1 MKNSTHRRKQN
12 ERRQRQDG
20 RPAPDTA
27 PSSLPEGEPV
37 RLNRF
42 IARAG
47 VCSRREADDLI
58 AEGRVTV
65 DGAVV
70 TELGTKVLP
79 EQAVVVDGQPVAP
92 KGLLYVLL
100 NKPKDTIT
108 TLDDERD
115 RRTVMDL
122 LTGLPDSE
130 KDGLFP
136 VGRLDR
142 DTTGVLLLTTDGDL
156 AHRLT
161 HPRYGAPK
169 FYRIETGQGVTEAQ
183 LETLLRGVDIGDG
196 ETAAADQAGFVGAGR
211 REIGLQIHEGRNR
224 QVRRMMEAL
233 GHEVVSLERV
243 QYAGMTA
250 KGLRRGEWRRLSLDE
265 ANGLRRGVK
274 LKPILDKAP
283 PKPTGG
289 RGGKSRPKHR

>member
-12 ERRQRQDG
+12 ERRNRQT
-20 RPAPDTA
+20 PAA
-27 PSSLPEGEPV
+27 PSSLPADEPV

-47 VCSRREADDLI
+47 VCSRREADALI

-70 TELGTKVLP
+70 TEMGVKVRT
-79 EQAVVVDGQPVAP
+79 EQDVMVDGQPVAP

-108 TLDDERD
+108 TLDDERG
-115 RRTVMDL
+115 RNTVIDV
-122 LTGLPDSE
+122 LTGLSE
-130 KDGLFP
+130 SDRAGLFP

-169 FYRIETGQGVTEAQ
+169 LYRVETREPISEEQVDA
-183 LETLLRGVDIGDG
+183 LLRGVDIGDG
-196 ETAAADQAGFVGAGR
+196 EMAAADQAGFIGNGK
-211 REIGLQIHEGRNR
+211 REIGLEIHEGRNR
-224 QVRRMMEAL
+224 QVRRMLEAL
-233 GHEVVSLERV
+233 GHEVAALERV

-250 KGLRRGEWRRLSLDE
+250 KGLRRGEWRKLSLDE
-265 ANGLRRGVK
+265 ANGLRRSVK
-274 LKPILDKAP
+274 LKPILDKQP
-283 PKPTGG
+283 PKPQST
-289 RGGKSRPKHR
+289 RGGKHRPKHR

>member
-12 ERRQRQDG
+12 ERRNRQA
-20 RPAPDTA
+20 PAA
-27 PSSLPEGEPV
+27 PSSLPDGKPV

-47 VCSRREADDLI
+47 VCSRREADTLI
-58 AEGRVTV
+58 AAGRVSV
-65 DGAVV
+65 DGDVV
-70 TELGTKVLP
+70 TEMGTKVLP
-79 EQAVVVDGQPVAP
+79 EQDVRVDGQPVAP

-108 TLDDERD
+108 TASDERD
-115 RRTVMDL
+115 RRTVLDV
-122 LTGLPDSE
+122 LTGLPDAE
-130 KDGLFP
+130 RAGLFP

-161 HPRYGAPK
+161 HPSYGSPK
-169 FYRIETGQGVTEAQ
+169 LYRVETREPIAEEHVEA
-183 LETLLRGVDIGDG
+183 LLRGVDIGEG
-196 ETAAADQAGFVGAGR
+196 ETAAADQAGFIGNGK
-211 REIGLQIHEGRNR
+211 REIGLEIHEGRNR
-224 QVRRMMEAL
+224 QVRRMLEAL
-233 GHEVVSLERV
+233 GHEVASLERV

-265 ANGLRRGVK
+265 ANGLRRSVR
-274 LKPILDKAP
+274 LKPILDQAP
-283 PKPTGG
+283 EQAPGK
-289 RGGKSRPKHR
+289 RGGKHRPKHR

>member
-12 ERRQRQDG
+12 ERRSR
-20 RPAPDTA
+20 ATPDAA
-27 PSSLPEGEPV
+27 PSSLPEGELV

-58 AEGRVTV
+58 AKGHVTV

-79 EQAVVVDGQPVAP
+79 EQDIVVKGQPVAP

-108 TLDDERD
+108 TLDDERG
-115 RRTVMDL
+115 RRTVIDAL
-122 LTGLPDSE
+122 SGLPAAE
-130 KDGLFP
+130 QAGLFP

-169 FYRIETGQGVTEAQ
+169 FYRVETREAVSQAQ
-183 LETLLRGVDIGDG
+183 LEALLRGVDMGEG
-196 ETAAADQAGFVGAGR
+196 ETAAADQAGFIGEGR
-211 REIGLQIHEGRNR
+211 REIGLQLHEGRNR

-233 GHEVVSLERV
+233 GHDVLALERV

-265 ANGLRRGVK
+265 ANGLRRSVK

>member
-1 MKNSTHRRKQN
+1 MKNSIHRRKQN
-12 ERRQRQDG
+12 DRRNRQDG
-20 RPAPDTA
+20 PAKA

-37 RLNRF
+37 RLNRY

-47 VCSRREADDLI
+47 VCSRREADALI
-58 AEGRVTV
+58 SGGRVTV
-65 DGAVV
+65 DGAVT

-79 EQAVVVDGQPVAP
+79 EQDVAVDGQPVAP

-108 TLDDERD
+108 TLDDEKGRN
-115 RRTVMDL
+115 TVIDA
-122 LTGLPDSE
+122 LTGLSE
-130 KDGLFP
+130 RDRAGLFP

-169 FYRIETGQGVTEAQ
+169 FYRVQTREPITD
-183 LETLLRGVDIGDG
+183 LEIDRLLRGVDIGEG
-196 ETAAADQAGFVGAGR
+196 ETAAADQAGFIGAGK

-224 QVRRMMEAL
+224 QVRRMMEAI
-233 GHEVVSLERV
+233 GHEVEALERV

-250 KGLRRGEWRRLSLDE
+250 KGLRRGEWRKLSLDE
-265 ANGLRRGVK
+265 ANGLRRSVK
-274 LKPILDKAP
+274 LKPILDKQA
-283 PKPTGG
+283 PKPQSA
-289 RGGKSRPKHR
+289 RGGKHRPKHR